1 MPDQTFLILV
11 VVLMMA
17 VTFLPRALPL
27 QVNTDHWPPLV
38 ARALEYLPV
47 AIVAAISLTPLLIKD
62 QRVQLD
68 RPEFYAAIPTLL
80 CAYFSKNL
88 FLSVAVGT
96 AAYIALGSFM

>member
-11 VVLMMA
+11 VVLMMV

-27 QVNTDHWPPLV
+27 QVSTDHWPLLV

-62 QRVQLD
+62 QQVQLD